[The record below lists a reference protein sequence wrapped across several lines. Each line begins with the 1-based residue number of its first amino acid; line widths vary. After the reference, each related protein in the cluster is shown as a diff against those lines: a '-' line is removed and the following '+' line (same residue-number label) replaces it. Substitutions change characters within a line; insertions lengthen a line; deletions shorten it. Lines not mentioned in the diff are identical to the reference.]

1 MASGGSRFLCFGD
14 RSMKDQRDLD
24 FEQSLRQI
32 AQWAD
37 RQTRAKRRSRIRRS
51 AASIA
56 GSIFYVALA
65 SLVLLALLGL
75 VRHIT

>member
-1 MASGGSRFLCFGD
+1 
-14 RSMKDQRDLD
+14 MKDQRDLE

-37 RQTRAKRRSRIRRS
+37 RQVRARKTSKIRRF
-51 AASIA
+51 AAAIG
-56 GSIFYVALA
+56 GSIFYVLIA

-75 VRHIT
+75 IRHV

>member
-1 MASGGSRFLCFGD
+1 
-14 RSMKDQRDLD
+14 MKDQRDLD
-24 FEQSLRQI
+24 FEQSLRQM

-37 RQTRAKRRSRIRRS
+37 RQTKAKRRSMIRRS

-56 GSIFYVALA
+56 GSLLYVALA

-75 VRHIT
+75 VVRHVT

>member
-1 MASGGSRFLCFGD
+1 
-14 RSMKDQRDLD
+14 MKDQRDLD

-37 RQTRAKRRSRIRRS
+37 RQVQARKRSKIRHF
-51 AASIA
+51 AAAIG
-56 GSIFYVALA
+56 GSIFYVVIA

-75 VRHIT
+75 VRHVT